1 MSTSQRRRYAA
12 AQARDLLKIARTLIE
27 PASTER
33 MTQNAVNAQVLV
45 NRIVWAL
52 TAVDDKPSGTISPKV
67 QPDLQDPMQ
76 ALAEVILDALPGKG
90 YALLAWDWSDEPGG
104 TMNYVSNALRDNIV
118 VAMREFIAA
127 HEERI
132 QPAPETPQ

>member
-1 MSTSQRRRYAA
+1 MSATARRRYAA
-12 AQARDLLKIARTLIE
+12 AQARDLLKVARTLAE

-52 TAVDDKPSGTISPKV
+52 TVGEERPSGTISPTV

-76 ALAEVILDALPGKG
+76 ALSEVIADALPGKG
-90 YALLAWDWSDEPGG
+90 FALLAWDWSNEPGG
-104 TMNYVSNALRDNIV
+104 RMNYVGNAVRDDIV

-132 QPAPETPQ
+132 QPAPETPN